1 MIMKNDDLERLE
13 ESHEVQRLIRSAK
26 KQYEQEKVE
35 YSPVS
40 FSSVM
45 ESIREKQRQKKKLR
59 ISPWWLTAAC
69 LLGWII
75 GYGFSGGQ
83 ALQPDNRLAITD
95 TVIIVHEK
103 IDTVYQKVEP
113 QPMKTLIATHNVE
126 KTVPSKKAA
135 TQNEKTTKQPAPVLI
150 SPEFLQPQ
158 MSMPDP
164 ESDCYAANGMTVAE
178 DNYPIHLLMTVQSK

>member
-13 ESHEVQRLIRSAK
+13 ESQEIQRLIRSAK
-26 KQYEQEKVE
+26 KQYEQEKVD

-40 FSSVM
+40 FSFVM
-45 ESIREKQRQKKKLR
+45 ESIREKQNQKKKLR

-75 GYGFSGGQ
+75 GYAFSGGQ
-83 ALQPDNRLAITD
+83 ESQPDNRLANTD
-95 TVIIVHEK
+95 TVIVVHEK
-103 IDTVYQKVEP
+103 IDTVYQKVET
-113 QPMKTLIATHNVE
+113 QPTKVLTATQNVE
-126 KTVPSKKAA
+126 KLVSSKKVA
-135 TQNEKTTKQPAPVLI
+135 TQNEKTNRQAVPVLI

-164 ESDCYAANGMTVAE
+164 ESDCYAANGMTVDE
-178 DNYPIHLLMTVQSK
+178 DNYPIHLLMTVQSR